1 MTNRTAET
9 SPLVYV
15 RSLST
20 LRKYATALAKRVE
33 VHLF

>member
-15 RSLST
+15 RGLGT
-20 LRKYATALAKRVE
+20 LRKYAAALARCVE
-33 VHLF
+33 VRLV